1 VPPVPS
7 EDKDD
12 QGKAVAHEHDR
23 EMSMVMVLNRL
34 YRMLTRPLQDRWL
47 GGLHAGLV
55 IKGLYLQW
63 MVASFLRQGHK
74 RVLDAGCGPEAQLV
88 AMLAGRYPT
97 CTFSGWDLHLSQ
109 EGRRHDRHPENVS
122 VLEADLASLNEI
134 EQYDLIYSI
143 DVLEHIY
150 DYADV
155 LDRLV
160 KALRPGGMLFI
171 HVPSFEQRTWFKAT
185 DAELAND
192 FREHRAGDVHVREGF
207 EKMAL
212 ISDLERRSLSVV
224 EARWTFNGAT
234 AWLKEVF
241 SLGERRRVQG
251 IGLLLLPVVVLSVMS
266 EMLFAPRRGN
276 GVCVLGV
283 KKGVGGQ

>member
-1 VPPVPS
+1 
-7 EDKDD
+7 
-12 QGKAVAHEHDR
+12 
-23 EMSMVMVLNRL
+23 MSMVKMLNRL
-34 YRMLTRPLQDRWL
+34 YRVLTRPLQDRWL

-63 MVASFLRQGHK
+63 MVASFLGQGHK

-97 CTFSGWDLHLSQ
+97 CTFSGLDLHLSR
-109 EGRRHDRHPENVS
+109 EGRRRDRHPENLA
-122 VLEADLASLNEI
+122 VLEADLASLNEV
-134 EQYDLIYSI
+134 ERYDLIYSI

-160 KALRPGGMLFI
+160 KALRPSGLLFI
-171 HVPSFEQRTWFKAT
+171 HVPSAEQCTWFKAT
-185 DAELAND
+185 EAEPTND
-192 FREHRAGDVHVREGF
+192 FREHRTGDDHVREGF
-207 EKMAL
+207 DKAAL
-212 ISDLERRSLSVV
+212 ISDLEDRSVSVV
-224 EARWTFNGAT
+224 EARWTFNGVT
-234 AWLKEVF
+234 SWFKEVF

-251 IGLLLLPVVVLSVMS
+251 IGLLLLPVVVLSVVG
-266 EMLFAPRRGN
+266 EMLIAPRRGN

-283 KKGVGGQ
+283 RKGVGVQ